1 MHDYNRFHVF
11 TRNFGL
17 QIQDAPPFFVTND
30 PAEAL
35 RICQAAIRREE
46 GSAASTAIRDV
57 ITGREYGGI
66 DVFQFANEF
75 SLRYVG

>member
-1 MHDYNRFHVF
+1 MHDYTRFQVF

-17 QIQDAPPFFVTND
+17 QIQDTPPFFATND

-35 RICQAAIRREE
+35 SICQAAMRRED
-46 GSAASTAIRDV
+46 GTLACTTIRDV
-57 ITGREYGGI
+57 ITGREYGGV

-75 SLRYVG
+75 SLRAVS